1 MRLCAKIN
9 KQKLSPETT
18 QKTGQIL
25 KSQTIRKI
33 ITV

>member
-18 QKTGQIL
+18 QKKGRIM

-33 ITV
+33 INV